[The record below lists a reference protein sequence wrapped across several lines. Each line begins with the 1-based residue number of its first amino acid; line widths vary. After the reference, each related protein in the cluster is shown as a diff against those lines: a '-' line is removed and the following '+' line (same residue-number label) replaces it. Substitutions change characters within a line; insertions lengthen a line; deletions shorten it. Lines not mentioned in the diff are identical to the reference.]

1 MKRTLTLL
9 MLVLLAL
16 CFPLSAA
23 FAEDAQGTT
32 IYGDAAT
39 PHCFYERMVELPDGT
54 LLATW
59 LREFPVNSGWTGMQ
73 APQFFASTDG
83 GRTWSLRSETAP

>member
-39 PHCFYERMVELPDGT
+39 PHCFYERMVVLPDGT
-54 LLATW
+54 LLATS
-59 LREFPVNSGWTGMQ
+59 LREVPVNSGGGGMQ
-73 APQFFASTDG
+73 APQ
-83 GRTWSLRSETAP
+83 